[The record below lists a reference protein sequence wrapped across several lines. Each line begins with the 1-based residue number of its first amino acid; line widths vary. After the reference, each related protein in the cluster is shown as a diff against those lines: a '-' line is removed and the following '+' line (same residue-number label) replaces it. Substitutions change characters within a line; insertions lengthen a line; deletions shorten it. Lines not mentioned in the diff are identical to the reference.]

1 MSHRIHKMPF
11 AEDPMIEQ
19 GENSPEDLVNDLEPR
34 PGGRRTKSVIDG
46 LKEKYKTATG
56 KGKNKESGK
65 EPGYLLP
72 LQGRPDYPVAELPA
86 NDMVIEES
94 RSKGAAYFHPAELE
108 GGSHMPV
115 HVRGQDGGA
124 PQQNMYL
131 DSDSNSST
139 AAEADLP
146 VTEKKELIS
155 ELPSS
160 PSYRRPPPVPVERG
174 GSPTGSF
181 VKVSGTDPSTELM
194 RIQNEVLRAI
204 IDFPEL
210 RGPEPTPRFESTEST
225 IIRIFAEYGHMRDS
239 NNRTKREYAE
249 HFLKVQGDLRAANTG
264 LQNELNARERE
275 LKGLKPRHEQ
285 ELEGLRREISSLK
298 YQKKELES
306 SHGNRL
312 RKEKRSLQNDIES
325 LESKLRRNQNDA
337 ESEKRD
343 LGKRLDKANKVIDD
357 IKAKW
362 LREATMWQQHRNKLE
377 EANSDLDR
385 LLQRAKSDEQKR
397 VNTVE
402 GEWRDK
408 LLQERH
414 EHEESM
420 RKLRSDIDQLKGDLV
435 REKSR
440 HQEALRKQE
449 VVLMKRYEDKEKE
462 YEAKE
467 KEYETVIEDFK
478 SSSARREHFKGMT
491 DSQAAAQYK
500 RLANSIDEFSR
511 IEWERNKEHTWPI
524 PDKDMSRL
532 ARNTRKLKQHIIQNT
547 LWLLLYDHVFQSPFK
562 ILGIDGEQD
571 DKEWIPIYSSGR
583 QYI

>member
-1 MSHRIHKMPF
+1 MSHRIDKMPF
-11 AEDPMIEQ
+11 AEDVMTER
-19 GENSPEDLVNDLEPR
+19 GENNPEDLVNDLEPR
-34 PGGRRTKSVIDG
+34 PGGRRTKFGIDG
-46 LKEKYKTATG
+46 LKEMYKTKTG
-56 KGKNKESGK
+56 KGKNKRSGK

-72 LQGRPDYPVAELPA
+72 LQGSPDHYIAELPA
-86 NDMVIEES
+86 SDMIIEES
-94 RSKGAAYFHPAELE
+94 RSKGAPCSYPAELE
-108 GGSHMPV
+108 GENSIPN
-115 HVRGQDGGA
+115 HVRGRLDEGMAYQD
-124 PQQNMYL
+124 MYR

-139 AAEADLP
+139 TAEADLP
-146 VTEKKELIS
+146 VTERKDPIP

-160 PSYRRPPPVPVERG
+160 VSYRRPVPVPVERG

-181 VKVSGTDPSTELM
+181 VKVSGTDPSNELT

-210 RGPEPTPRFESTEST
+210 RGPKPTPRFESTEST
-225 IIRIFAEYGHMRDS
+225 IIRIFAEYGRMRDS

-249 HFLKVQGDLRAANTG
+249 HFLKTQGDLRAANTG
-264 LQNELNARERE
+264 LQDKLNARERE

-298 YQKKELES
+298 FQKKELDS

-312 RKEKRSLQNDIES
+312 RKEKRSLQNEIES
-325 LESKLRRNQNDA
+325 LESKLRRIQNDA
-337 ESEKRD
+337 ESDKRD

-357 IKAKW
+357 VKAKS
-362 LREATMWQQHRNKLE
+362 LREATMWQQHRSKLE
-377 EANSDLDR
+377 ETISDLDR
-385 LLQRAKSDEQKR
+385 LLQRAKADEQKR
-397 VNTVE
+397 VNAVE
-402 GEWRDK
+402 GEWQEK
-408 LLQERH
+408 LLQERRGY
-414 EHEESM
+414 EDSL
-420 RKLRSDIDQLKGDLV
+420 RRLRSDIDQHKGELG
-435 REKSR
+435 RERSR
-440 HQEALRKQE
+440 HQEELRKQE
-449 VVLMKRYEDKEKE
+449 EVLIKR

-524 PDKDMSRL
+524 PDQHMSRL

-547 LWLLLYDHVFQSPFK
+547 LWLILYDHVFQSPFR

-583 QYI
+583 QYT